1 MNQLDTVELIDI
13 LIVITEVTEDKKI
26 VFIVIK
32 EGVDLVERIK
42 REHSWYRGWRRRGGG
57 GSINNEV
64 RKRNPVNS

>member
-42 REHSWYRGWRRRGGG
+42 REHSWYRGWRGRG

-64 RKRNPVNS
+64 RKRHPVNS